1 MNLEEFRQR
10 WTRSEALPAGTDFE
24 DASTEQRDDQASPA
38 TDPQA
43 LSPLRFRPNYV
54 PNQANDQGADRYRW
68 WAGRGLII
76 GLVFIAAVVA
86 LGLTYQYLPTY
97 LARYVFDR

>member
-10 WTRSEALPAGTDFE
+10 WTRSEASPAGTVSE
-24 DASTEQRDDQASPA
+24 DTSIEQLDDQASPA

-54 PNQANDQGADRYRW
+54 PNQASDLWSDRYRRF
-68 WAGRGLII
+68 AGRGLII
-76 GLVFIAAVVA
+76 ALVFIAAVVA
-86 LGLTYQYLPTY
+86 LGLTYQYLPIY
-97 LARYVFDR
+97 LSRYVFDR